1 MIVAATRI
9 ERAELLDGPVES
21 LSELTQSFRDI
32 ARANAFLGG
41 TAAVRHG
48 MRRFAAQN
56 ALDVGC
62 GGADIPLSL
71 VKDARTRSRH
81 LEMTCLDA
89 NPAVLDVARALTG
102 EPPELQFV
110 LGDGTRIPFVDNS
123 FDVAMC
129 NLTLHH
135 LAPLQAV
142 ELLRELRR
150 VGRNVLVTDLYRSD
164 WTLIGAWLFSRSS
177 RNRLTRHDAP
187 LSARRA
193 YTLHEARDLARRAG
207 WREPV
212 AVKRPFCRMVLYDDA
227 AR

>member
-9 ERAELLDGPVES
+9 ERSELIDGPVES

-41 TAAVRHG
+41 TAAVRYG
-48 MRRFAAQN
+48 MRFFSAQRV
-56 ALDVGC
+56 LDVGC
-62 GGADIPLSL
+62 GAADIPLCL
-71 VKDARTRSRH
+71 VKDARAKNRH
-81 LEMTCLDA
+81 LEVACLDA
-89 NPAVLDVARALTG
+89 NAAVLNVARTLTG
-102 EPPELQFV
+102 EPPELRFV
-110 LGDGTRIPFVDNS
+110 RGNGRDIPFADKS

-135 LAPLQAV
+135 LAPLQAM

-164 WTLIGAWLFSRSS
+164 WTLAGAWLFSRTS

-193 YTLHEARDLARRAG
+193 YTLDEARDIARRSG
-207 WREPV
+207 WRHPI